1 MTAPLPDPAS
11 ATTLPEVPFNTG
23 QEVPRS
29 KVFAWALWDWA
40 TQPFNTV
47 INTFVFT
54 ALYLLTEAFTSPG
67 VTEDDLSAQLGL
79 AVGLA
84 GVVVALL
91 APVLGRRTDAF
102 GNRKRWLMIW
112 TILLAAAMGAMFFVE
127 ASPSFFLLGAALV
140 AIAGVFSELAAVN
153 YNAMIVQV
161 STPKTL
167 GRVSGLGWGFGYI
180 GGIITLVIV
189 IVAQLSGWFGIPDE
203 NGLPLRLVAVM
214 CAVWTIAFAIP
225 LFVAI
230 PEAPAVPGAKR
241 SSFFGSYVDLARD
254 VARIYR
260 EDRPLFWFLLA
271 SAIYRDGLSAVF
283 AFGGAIASV
292 TFGFGFLEVVLFGV
306 AGNLVAGFS
315 TILAGRLD
323 DRYGSRAVIIGS
335 IIGLVVA
342 GLGVFLL
349 RDAGTIPFWVGGLL
363 LCLFVGPAQAASR
376 SYLARATP
384 PGHEGEL
391 FGLYATTGRAAS
403 FIAPLAFAGFIA
415 AFGAQAFGI
424 LGIVLVLAVGGGLMF
439 LIKPERGTADLR

>member
-1 MTAPLPDPAS
+1 MF
-11 ATTLPEVPFNTG
+11 ATG
-23 QEVPRS
+23 GSVPRS

-54 ALYLLTEAFTSPG
+54 ALYLLTEAFTSDG
-67 VTEDDLSAQLGL
+67 VSVDDLSAQLGL

-84 GVVVALL
+84 GVVVAVL
-91 APVLGRRTDAF
+91 APVLGRRTDAG
-102 GNRKRWLMIW
+102 GNRKRWLMVW
-112 TILLAAAMGAMFFVE
+112 TALLAVAMGAMFFVE
-127 ASPSFFLLGAALV
+127 ESPSFFLLGAILV
-140 AIAGVFSELAAVN
+140 AVAGVFSELAAVN

-161 STPKTL
+161 ATPRTL
-167 GRVSGLGWGFGYI
+167 GKVSGLGWGFGYI
-180 GGIITLVIV
+180 GGIITLVLV
-189 IVAQLSGWFGIPDE
+189 IVAQLSSWFGIPDE

-214 CAVWTIAFAIP
+214 CAVWTVVFSIP
-225 LFVAI
+225 LFLAI
-230 PEAPAVPGAKR
+230 PEIPPVPSAKR

-254 VARIYR
+254 VARIFR

-292 TFGFGFLEVVLFGV
+292 TFGFEFMEVVVFGV
-306 AGNLVAGFS
+306 AGNLVAGLS
-315 TILAGRLD
+315 TIIAGRLD
-323 DRYGSRAVIIGS
+323 DRFGPRAVIIGS
-335 IIGLVVA
+335 IAGLVVS

-349 RDAGTIPFWVGGLL
+349 RDAGTAPFWVGGLL

-403 FIAPLAFAGFIA
+403 FIAPLAFSGFIA
-415 AFGAQAFGI
+415 WFGAQAFGI
-424 LGIVLVLAVGGGLMF
+424 IGIVLVLAVGGGLMF
-439 LIKPERGTADLR
+439 LIRTPRSAANSVD